1 MKNIELGKRFKLL
14 RMSKGLSQEQ
24 LAEEADLSLRTIQ
37 RIENGET
44 EPRGDSLQKIT
55 RVLNIAP
62 DEILDWGL
70 KEDKEYLALLNL
82 SALTFIAHPLFGIF
96 LPLVLWFFKKDKV
109 QNANEVGKNIVNF
122 QITWSIVFYIT
133 HLLLLG
139 KNFYKI
145 DIFSFPLP
153 SSYLGLGIFVLL
165 YLYNIIMIIRNLIST
180 QKDRQAHY
188 IPSISVF
195 R

>member
-62 DEILDWGL
+62 DEILDWDL

-82 SALTFIAHPLFGIF
+82 SAFTFIAHPLLGIF
-96 LPLVLWFFKKDKV
+96 LPLVLWFVKKDKV

-133 HLLLLG
+133 QLLG
-139 KNFYKI
+139 FGKFYFRFDLFSI
-145 DIFSFPLP
+145 SFPP
-153 SSYLGLGIFVLL
+153 SYFGLGVFAFL
-165 YLYNIIMIIRNLIST
+165 YLYNIILIIRNLIRT
-180 QKDRQAHY
+180 QKDSEPHY